1 MTVPGLEKSTSV
13 LARRRWQSITYAH
26 QLTTLSTG
34 HNNDSIRCFL
44 SLKRWERNCLSKKW
58 NMDTTCMISRQARK
72 CKSENYDPK
81 CISYAFLEING
92 GFISTCVWEMLH
104 KVHLRD
110 IIMLLVC
117 TRVSK
122 HDTYVLFCFFIIFYY
137 QRNSFSTRDSRQLE
151 SEVECIIYIE
161 QKIDCEGII
170 IMQCGHQMIGMGTW
184 KGISK
189 FQMSLKKVNKKLN
202 FWKIHENIFAWG
214 HPRKKTLYIKTEEF
228 YTQPH
233 LFQFIFRKLSLD
245 LLRAWFRI

>member
-1 MTVPGLEKSTSV
+1 MIGRELVHSTRYRGWQNQVFLHQYDSSRAWKVNLRLSSPKMTVHNLRPPAHHPIHRSQQWLYSLFSLSEAMREKLFIKEV
-13 LARRRWQSITYAH
+13 EHGYHL
-26 QLTTLSTG
+26 
-34 HNNDSIRCFL
+34 
-44 SLKRWERNCLSKKW
+44 
-58 NMDTTCMISRQARK
+58 ISRQARK

-92 GFISTCVWEMLH
+92 GFISTWVWEMLH

-137 QRNSFSTRDSRQLE
+137 QRNSFPTRDSRQLE

-184 KGISK
+184 K
-189 FQMSLKKVNKKLN
+189 
-202 FWKIHENIFAWG
+202 
-214 HPRKKTLYIKTEEF
+214 
-228 YTQPH
+228 
-233 LFQFIFRKLSLD
+233 
-245 LLRAWFRI
+245 RI